1 MSGSAEDRG
10 WRSRALFWGPVA
22 PLVALD
28 LWSKAWSFARLET
41 LYPGA
46 PVAEESIWR
55 GFVSFSLV
63 NWTNTGTVCGLG
75 QGMTVPLI
83 VLRCLALVLLVWFA
97 RRTAVT
103 NRVQLIVL
111 GLILAGAL
119 GNLYDNLTQPNR
131 AVRDFLL
138 FFHGEG
144 AERIVFP
151 AFNVADSCITVGAIG
166 LFILLMREDRAS
178 SARKPAVS

>member
-1 MSGSAEDRG
+1 
-10 WRSRALFWGPVA
+10 
-22 PLVALD
+22 
-28 LWSKAWSFARLET
+28 
-41 LYPGA
+41 
-46 PVAEESIWR
+46 
-55 GFVSFSLV
+55 
-63 NWTNTGTVCGLG
+63 
-75 QGMTVPLI
+75 
-83 VLRCLALVLLVWFA
+83 
-97 RRTAVT
+97 
-103 NRVQLIVL
+103 LIVL